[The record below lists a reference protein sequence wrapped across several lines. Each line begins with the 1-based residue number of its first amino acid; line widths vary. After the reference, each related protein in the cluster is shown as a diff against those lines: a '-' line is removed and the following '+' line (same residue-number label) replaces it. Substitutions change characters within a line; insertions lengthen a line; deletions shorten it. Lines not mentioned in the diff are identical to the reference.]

1 MSARSFVVRV
11 AGGLLAPALALG
23 DVSDFEAAAVGTV
36 PTGWTLAMTSDGGQ
50 PRWEVVRDT
59 TSPSGE
65 KVLAQVSDDRTSG
78 RFPLAIYD
86 GIETVDGAVAVRF
99 KPVSG
104 RVDQAAGLVWRYRD
118 PRNYYIVRANAL
130 ENNVVLYK
138 VENGRRIPLPPVGR
152 GDDYGVE
159 HRVPGQ
165 SWSTLAVSFS
175 GPRFVVTFDGAPL
188 FEVDDSTFT
197 NAGKVG
203 LWTKADS
210 VTYFDGFEVTAR

>member
-1 MSARSFVVRV
+1 VSARALVVCL
-11 AGGLLAPALALG
+11 AGGVLAPAVALG
-23 DVSDFEAAAVGTV
+23 AEQDFEAAAVGTL
-36 PTGWTLAMTSDGGQ
+36 PAGWSVAMTSDGAA
-50 PRWEVVRDT
+50 PRFEVVRDAS
-59 TSPSGE
+59 SPSGAN
-65 KVLAQVSDDRTSG
+65 VLAQVSDDRTSG
-78 RFPLAIYD
+78 RFPLAIYE
-86 GIETVDGAVAVRF
+86 GIETVDGAVTVRF

-165 SWSTLAVSFS
+165 GWSTLAVAFS
-175 GPRFVVTFDGAPL
+175 GTRFVVTFDGAPL
-188 FEVDDSTFT
+188 FEVEDTTFT
-197 NAGKVG
+197 GAGKVG

-210 VTYFDGFEVTAR
+210 VTYFDGFEATVR